1 MSAPASLAPWILP
14 GGRAVLALALGLV
27 ITFNADHS
35 APLGLVVF
43 GVFALATAALIGVAS
58 WRSPTHS
65 TSRGAFIAQAAVTL
79 VAGIAA
85 LVLPGGGVHYLVL
98 VISGWAIIAG
108 ALELISGVRARGR
121 AAWAS
126 DSIITGALTV
136 LLGIVVLVVPP
147 DFAVRFEGE
156 KGVEGMLTSSI
167 VIVGVLGFWGIITG
181 VLLGI
186 AAASPRQ
193 RSQQADARVTT
204 SVS

>member
-1 MSAPASLAPWILP
+1 MSASAPLAPWVLP
-14 GGRAVLALALGLV
+14 GSRAVLALALGLV

-43 GVFALATAALIGVAS
+43 GVFAVATAAAIGAAS
-58 WRSPTHS
+58 WRSPADT
-65 TSRGAFIAQAAVTL
+65 TARGSFLAQAAVTL

-85 LVLPGGGVHYLVL
+85 LVRPDGGVHYLVL
-98 VISGWAIIAG
+98 VVSGWAIIAG
-108 ALELISGVRARGR
+108 ALELVSGIRARGR
-121 AAWAS
+121 AFATS
-126 DSIITGALTV
+126 DWIITGALTV

-147 DFAVRFEGE
+147 DLAVHFEGE

-193 RSQQADARVTT
+193 RAQSPAEHVTT